1 MADPF
6 IGQILLVGFNFAPV
20 NWAIC
25 DGSLLPISRYTALFS
40 LIGTYYGGNGTS
52 NFALPDLRSR
62 VPIGMGQ
69 GNGLSPYAIGE
80 MTGVENVALAV
91 TEMPAHNHLINAD
104 NAPKTAVQPPANN
117 YLAAAT
123 YEGRAAQDYSASLT
137 SPTTLNL
144 NAVTLSGTGRPHTNI
159 QPVLAMNYIIALN
172 GIFPSRS

>member
-20 NWAIC
+20 GWHIC
-25 DGSLLPISRYTALFS
+25 DGTLLPISQYTALFS
-40 LIGTYYGGNGTS
+40 LLGTYYGGNGTS

-69 GNGLSPYAIGE
+69 GNGLSPYVIGE
-80 MTGVENVALAV
+80 MTGVENVTLL
-91 TEMPAHNHLINAD
+91 TSQMPSHNHLINAD
-104 NAPKTAVQPPANN
+104 NAPATAVQPPANN
-117 YLAAAT
+117 YLAAGTAS
-123 YEGRAAQDYSASLT
+123 GRPADVYSASLT
-137 SPTTLNL
+137 SPTTLNP
-144 NAVTLSGTGRPHTNI
+144 NAVSLAGGNQPHTNI